1 MLSYVDTD
9 SIKGATISVDGL
21 PIGGTGRPIPVQYG
35 QTVTKVITLSKGPE
49 AMDYDNIPIILKSAC
64 QYDPTGY
71 QETIADTV
79 LNSAHFVPTFRNTSE
94 ARSEGKD
101 VISQGTSLWS
111 PATK

>member
-49 AMDYDNIPIILKSAC
+49 VMDYDNIHIILKSAC

-71 QETIADTV
+71 PRPEERRVGQEV
-79 LNSAHFVPTFRNTSE
+79 VSTFRYRWS
-94 ARSEGKD
+94 RS
-101 VISQGTSLWS
+101 T
-111 PATK
+111 TKKKN